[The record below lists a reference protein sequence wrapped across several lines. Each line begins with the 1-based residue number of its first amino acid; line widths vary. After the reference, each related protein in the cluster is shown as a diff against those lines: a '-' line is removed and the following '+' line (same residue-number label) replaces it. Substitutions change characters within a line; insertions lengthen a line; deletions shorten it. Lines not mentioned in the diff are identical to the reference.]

1 MNKRNSTIAVVLSLL
16 LTTAIA
22 WYLVG
27 QRDDGT
33 VVTDIGGVALKLSS
47 ATTLPFDG
55 KPLVLSGRDETA
67 VMKFARNSVR
77 DGMRDYAKMTP
88 AEQKKHLDEKIDQQ
102 EELRK
107 SGVLKLPSSTQ
118 PSTLPSATTI
128 EQPPDGKKKS
138 MFVRRTVDDK
148 YMMENMDPELRAML
162 AKYAG
167 DMKQRRAERG
177 LPDAPDTVVI
187 TRETRAG
194 EPK

>member
-1 MNKRNSTIAVVLSLL
+1 MNKKSSTLAVVLVLL
-16 LTTAIA
+16 LTTALA

-27 QRDDGT
+27 KRDDGT
-33 VVTDIGGVALKLSS
+33 VVADIGGVPLKLSS
-47 ATTLPFDG
+47 ATTLPSDG
-55 KPLVLSGRDETA
+55 TPFVLSGKDESA
-67 VMKFARNSVR
+67 VMKFAQNSMR
-77 DGMRDYAKMTP
+77 DSMRDYAKMTP

-102 EELRK
+102 EELRE
-107 SGVLKLPSSTQ
+107 SGVFKLPSSTQ

-138 MFVRRTVDDK
+138 VFVRRTVGDK
-148 YMMENMDPELRAML
+148 YMMENMDPALRAML